1 MDGIS
6 QSLLSGGEK
15 AAHASSCRSGDEEQ
29 ARAAAERQQSAG
41 MRASSL
47 LSQISLKISVFSHDC
62 DSSRGGGT
70 RQRTMAVLSWLA
82 QPEPAAVCR
91 FCHSCDE
98 TPETGIFLAPCGC
111 RGTLRWVH
119 KACLGGWVCAPGR
132 RKALCDVCR
141 TRYDV
146 GPRGPFRLPVGLIP
160 DAILSVSYSLL
171 GCLPLLVGVLFG
183 LDDTNILARGFPLHR
198 VISTAILVGLTL
210 GAFDWLAG
218 RQHGGSASLRCGV
231 RMAIAFI
238 ATVAGAPLA
247 VFGTEMWAAGG
258 GLRAWLMLEAVCDK
272 PRWFLSASVLYYF
285 YLFCISATFLP
296 YCLLNGRR
304 VHQAT
309 REALL
314 RLRHRRGS
322 DAAAAGGSIVAMES
336 LYVREGAY
344 YILIAI
350 WSLTHIVFWEVILGK
365 IGPSLIPPHFVVA
378 LLVAVSVWKRPAIGK
393 VAEELRLFTDA
404 LAGFFSAI
412 ALLALAAAPHLVANV
427 IVRWCLSMV
436 GALEA
441 YDNMGLWMLVLWT
454 PFNIVVGLCIPG
466 AGNMATFFGRL
477 FDHLRPGL

>member
-1 MDGIS
+1 MS
-6 QSLLSGGEK
+6 
-15 AAHASSCRSGDEEQ
+15 
-29 ARAAAERQQSAG
+29 
-41 MRASSL
+41 ASSL

-247 VFGTEMWAAGG
+247 VFGTDMWAAGG
-258 GLRAWLMLEAVCDK
+258 GIRAWVMRDAVCDK
-272 PRWFLSASVLYYF
+272 TRWFLGVSVLYYV
-285 YLFCISATFLP
+285 YLFFASAICLP

-314 RLRHRRGS
+314 RLRHQH
-322 DAAAAGGSIVAMES
+322 AADPGGLFMGVVS
-336 LYVREGAY
+336 LYLREGAY
-344 YILIAI
+344 YVLIAT
-350 WSLTHIVFWEVILGK
+350 WSLLHLGV
-365 IGPSLIPPHFVVA
+365 SAELWSRFIPTYVVVA
-378 LLVAVSVWKRPAIGK
+378 LLVVGCVWKRQAMGQSSGLTEWCTSLAAGHSLIVAVNAMGILTVHLFPKALSAMGLECMWLK
-393 VAEELRLFTDA
+393 VAVGA
-404 LAGFFSAI
+404 VLAGCYGISTYKAQHVMISAPSYRPF
-412 ALLALAAAPHLVANV
+412 AYLLP
-427 IVRWCLSMV
+427 
-436 GALEA
+436 GA
-441 YDNMGLWMLVLWT
+441 YDGY
-454 PFNIVVGLCIPG
+454 FESQS
-466 AGNMATFFGRL
+466 AEQRAT
-477 FDHLRPGL
+477 DVPV